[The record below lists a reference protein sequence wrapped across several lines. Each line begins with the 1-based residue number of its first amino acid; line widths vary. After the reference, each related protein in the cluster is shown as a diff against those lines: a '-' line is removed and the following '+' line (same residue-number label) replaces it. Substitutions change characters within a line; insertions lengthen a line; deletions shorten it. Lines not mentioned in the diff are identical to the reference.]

1 MEKFIFFYS
10 PDDENGYLSNWYEA
24 PFTYA
29 YNHYF
34 CSEQYM
40 MAQKARAFDDH
51 ASFEKI
57 MASHDPGAIKRLGRA
72 VSNYDSETWDKIRYQ
87 IMRRG
92 IRAKFQQNPEL
103 LEKLLATGMSVLVEA
118 SPRDDV
124 WGVKMPASDPNI
136 TKIHK
141 WNGRNL
147 LGRVLMQVRS
157 DLRVWMK
164 SGNIDYKEA
173 EDMRNNPAWQLSFIQ
188 AMQIPALREIVSTYP
203 QIAKLSLQRGGHSQP
218 NMLTADVDGSL
229 ADFEEQFFDNM
240 GGGLPIG
247 DLREMTQ
254 DVYDMTRFGCI

>member
-1 MEKFIFFYS
+1 MEDFIFFYS
-10 PDDENGYLSNWYEA
+10 PDEENGYLSNWYNS

-29 YNHYF
+29 NVNYF
-34 CSEQYM
+34 CAEQYM
-40 MAQKARAFDDH
+40 MAQKACAFDDH
-51 ASFEKI
+51 ENYEKI
-57 MASHDPGAIKRLGRA
+57 MAAKDPAAIKRYGRL
-72 VSNYDSETWDKIRYQ
+72 VKNYDSETWDKIRYQ

-92 IRAKFQQNPEL
+92 IRAKFQQNREL
-103 LEKLLATGMSVLVEA
+103 LEKLLDTGMSVLVEA

-124 WGVKMPASDPNI
+124 WGVKMSASNPNI

-147 LGRVLMQVRS
+147 LGRVLMQVRT

-203 QIAKLSLQRGGHSQP
+203 QIAKLSLQRGGHSHP

-247 DLREMTQ
+247 DLREMIQ